1 MATLEQKQAITALY
15 VGYFGRAPD
24 PNGLQFWIDQID
36 NGREFNTIA
45 ADFAASPEA
54 EALYPYL
61 TTPDVSSPELF
72 VKNIY
77 ANLFDRTPD
86 DEGLEFWVD
95 ALESGSVSV
104 GDMIAAIID
113 GARDDE
119 ETGTSDKSVLDNKVE
134 AGLDFATKTANTP
147 GFEFDAA
154 AKAAAA
160 AAVNGVTEDDATVE
174 AAKAATDAFV
184 SGESNPGTGD
194 NFTLTSA
201 IGEKVVGTAGN
212 DTFTGVVGDGTTG
225 TLQFGDQ
232 VDGGAGEDTLNLFV
246 TNASESTSDE
256 QPPIQGPD
264 SSEQSVAEAS
274 IANTAIPAGVSI
286 SNIEIINL
294 NSGAGSLMGQ
304 VDARQFGA
312 AAQQIWQVNTSN
324 SVANLAAG
332 QIAGFRGGVVE
343 ATVSYDDDAST
354 ASIALDGVNSGAS
367 LNISGDGLDTVSVSG
382 SVAPE
387 SSTLAGDL
395 TLTFTGEEVDDIT
408 TLNLALTS
416 DTHLQ
421 TTASYASIVTVDAS
435 ASTGGIEAALSG
447 GDAFETII
455 GGSGDDELT
464 LGGTFS
470 ADAVTIDAG
479 AGEDVIK
486 LEASDTDTA
495 INITLGAGAD
505 RIVVNSAANVA
516 SDSADDDDLEASLI
530 TIADFNAN
538 DDVLDLSDFMGGYD
552 ELANDEATAVTNAT
566 SLTKAV
572 AEAAKYVEAGDFTV
586 FDYAGD
592 AYVYAEGDESNDG
605 LIMLDDVAVADLD
618 SSAFLVGVA
627 ESNQDDNIAV

>member
-24 PNGLQFWIDQID
+24 PAGLQFWIDQID

-54 EALYPYL
+54 KALYPYL

-72 VKNIY
+72 VTNIY
-77 ANLFDRTPD
+77 ANLFGRTPD
-86 DEGLEFWVD
+86 DEGRDFWVD

-104 GDMIAAIID
+104 GDMIAAIIE

-119 ETGTSDKSVLDNKVE
+119 EAGTSDKSVLDNKVE
-134 AGLDFATKTANTP
+134 AGLDFATEAANTP

-246 TNASESTSDE
+246 TNTSE
-256 QPPIQGPD
+256 PIQVRD
-264 SSEQSVAEAS
+264 SAMQFVAEAV
-274 IANTAIPAGVSI
+274 IANTTIPAGVSI
-286 SNIEIINL
+286 SNIEIVNL

-324 SVANLAAG
+324 SVAKLAAG
-332 QIAGFRGGVVE
+332 QTAGFRGGEVE
-343 ATVSYDDDAST
+343 AIVSYDDDVA
-354 ASIALDGVNSGAS
+354 GAS
-367 LNISGDGLDTVSVSG
+367 VALQGVTSGSAITVAGADVETVSISG
-382 SVAPE
+382 SVAALANGDAG
-387 SSTLAGDL
+387 TLELALPDGA
-395 TLTFTGEEVDDIT
+395 DDEGVS

-416 DTHLQ
+416 DTVLDGGESFE
-421 TTASYASIVTVDAS
+421 TIVTVDAS
-435 ASTGGIEAALSG
+435 ASTGGITAVLTG
-447 GDAFETII
+447 TDAFESIL
-455 GGSGDDELT
+455 GGSGDDDLT
-464 LGGTFS
+464 LRGDFS
-470 ADAVTIDAG
+470 ADALSINGG
-479 AGEDVIK
+479 AGDDAVTV
-486 LEASDTDTA
+486 AATDTDTA
-495 INITLGAGAD
+495 INVALGAGAD
-505 RIVVNSAANVA
+505 RIAFNRLENVA
-516 SDSADDDDLEASLI
+516 SDASDDDDFGASLI

-538 DDVLDLSDFMGGYD
+538 DDVLDLSKLIGDYD
-552 ELANDEATAVTNAT
+552 ELANDQAAAVSNAG

-572 AEAAKYVEAGDFTV
+572 AEAAKYIDAGDFTV

-592 AYVYAEGDESNDG
+592 AYVYAEGDEGNDG
-605 LIMLDDVAVADLD
+605 LIMLDDVSVADLD
-618 SSAFLVGVA
+618 SSAFIVGVA
-627 ESNQDDNIAV
+627 TPPIQLPENIG